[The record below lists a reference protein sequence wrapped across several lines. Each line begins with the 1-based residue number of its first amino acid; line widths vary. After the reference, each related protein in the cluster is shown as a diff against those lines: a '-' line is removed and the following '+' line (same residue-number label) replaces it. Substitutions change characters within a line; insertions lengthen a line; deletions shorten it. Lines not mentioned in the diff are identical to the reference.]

1 MPTPKFT
8 LDLVRIV
15 LCFTM
20 LLYSSFKDLKT
31 REVSN
36 WTWVAFAPI
45 GLVLDFYE
53 GIYLR
58 AIDPIL
64 DLALSVLISS
74 GLSIL
79 FFYSGLY
86 GGADAKAFITL
97 SLLIPH
103 PLEAFVPY
111 FGVVSPLFPLTIFT
125 NSALI
130 SVFFALSLLTRN
142 LLWGFGRWH
151 TIFEGLEKEPLW
163 KKALTLLSCMKVEAK
178 SLRGPPYQYPA
189 EVVVDSKRKLQLR
202 PDINSDE
209 AARASFRVLMEDLG
223 LTEVWVSPTLPFLLF
238 ISLGFFCSLLFGDIA
253 LWVLNMIF

>member
-1 MPTPKFT
+1 MATPKFT

-20 LLYSSFKDLKT
+20 LIYSSFKDLKT

-36 WTWVAFAPI
+36 WTWAAFAPL
-45 GLVLDFYE
+45 GLVLDLYE

-58 AIDPIL
+58 AIDPISNL
-64 DLALSVLISS
+64 VLSVLISS
-74 GLSIL
+74 GLSIF

-103 PLEAFVPY
+103 PLEAIAPY

-125 NSALI
+125 NSAII
-130 SVFFALSLLTRN
+130 SVFFALSLLIRN
-142 LLWGFGRWH
+142 LLWGFQRQH
-151 TIFEGLEKEPLW
+151 TIFEGLEREPFW
-163 KKALTLLSCMKVEAK
+163 KKLLTLLSCTKVEAK
-178 SLRGPPYQYPA
+178 NLRGPPYQYPA
-189 EVVVDSKRKLQLR
+189 EVVIDTKRKLRLR

-209 AARASFRVLMEDLG
+209 VAWASFRVLTEDLG
-223 LTEVWVSPTLPFLLF
+223 LTEVWVSPTLPFVLF

-253 LWVLNMIF
+253 LWFLNMIF